1 MHPTIAGIMTAQH
14 GLVTRR
20 QAIGAGLPAEYV
32 DRLARTGA
40 WVTVRRG
47 VYADHE
53 RWEALTRH
61 EDRQLMRDRA
71 ASLRISRPH
80 VMSHDSAALEL
91 GMDVLQARDQVTH
104 VTRPGVVGSHLR
116 YGVKHHLAP
125 YRRGQVIEI
134 NGRRVLDPAR
144 TAADI
149 TREHGLEA
157 GVVAFDS
164 ALRLGCTDGELV
176 AACASMTYWP
186 NVTIVRA
193 ACELADA
200 GAESVGESLMR
211 LLVTELGL
219 GRPETQFGLTDGTRT
234 VWCDLRIGRH
244 LFEFDGRVKY
254 QRREDGGVAKRD
266 PGEALWAEKQR
277 QDWVCGFKLGMSRIV
292 WDDLWGER
300 RRLALARMAREYADT
315 ASRFGESIADLLPF
329 IVRRQSRPAS

>member
-1 MHPTIAGIMTAQH
+1 MATQH

-20 QAIGAGLPAEYV
+20 QAIEAGLPAEQV

-47 VYADHE
+47 VYAEQAFWDS
-53 RWEALTRH
+53 LTRP
-61 EDRQLMRDRA
+61 EDRQLTRDRA
-71 ASLRISRPH
+71 ASLRISRRH
-80 VMSHDSAALEL
+80 VMSHDSSALEL
-91 GMDVLQARDQVTH
+91 GMDILRSAEQVTH

-125 YRRGQVIEI
+125 YRPGQVIET

-149 TREHGLEA
+149 TREHGLQA

-164 ALRLGCTDGELV
+164 ALRLGCSDHELD
-176 AACASMTYWP
+176 AACVPMTNWP
-186 NVTIVRA
+186 NVTVVRA
-193 ACELADA
+193 ARQLADP
-200 GAESVGESLMR
+200 GADSVGETLAR

-219 GRPETQFGLTDGTRT
+219 GRPDTQFGLTDGSRT

-244 LFEFDGRVKY
+244 VFEFDGKVKY
-254 QRREDGGVAKRD
+254 LRGQEGGVANRD
-266 PGEALWAEKQR
+266 PSEVLWEEKMR

-292 WDDLWGER
+292 WADFWGGR
-300 RRLALARMAREYADT
+300 RRLALARLARECAETAD
-315 ASRFGESIADLLPF
+315 RFGESIDDLAPF
-329 IVRRQSRPAS
+329 VVRSSRRHAS

>member
-1 MHPTIAGIMTAQH
+1 VHPTITGIMAKQH
-14 GLVTRR
+14 GLITRR
-20 QAIGAGLPAEYV
+20 QAIEAGFTAEHI

-47 VYADHE
+47 VYVE
-53 RWEALTRH
+53 
-61 EDRQLMRDRA
+61 RQLWESLTTPEGVQLTRDRA

-91 GMDVLQARDQVTH
+91 GMDILRSVKPMTH

-125 YRRGQVIEI
+125 YRPEQVIET

-149 TREHGLEA
+149 AREHGLQP

-164 ALRLGCTDGELV
+164 ALRLGYSERDLD
-176 AACASMTYWP
+176 AACAPMTNWP
-186 NVTIVRA
+186 NVTVVRSA
-193 ACELADA
+193 RELADP
-200 GAESVGESLMR
+200 GADSIGETMAR

-219 GRPETQFGLTDGTRT
+219 GRPETQFGLTDGSRT

-244 LFEFDGRVKY
+244 VFEFDGRVKY
-254 QRREDGGVAKRD
+254 LGRQDGGVAACD
-266 PGEALWAEKQR
+266 PNEVLWAEKNR
-277 QDWVCGFKLGMSRIV
+277 QDWVCGFKLGVSRIV
-292 WDDLWGER
+292 WDDFWGER
-300 RRLALARMAREYADT
+300 RRLALTRLAREYAET
-315 ASRFGESIADLLPF
+315 AARFGESINDLAAF
-329 IVRRQSRPAS
+329 IVRTSRRRAS

>member
-1 MHPTIAGIMTAQH
+1 VHPTIAGIMAHQH
-14 GLVTRR
+14 GLITRR
-20 QAIGAGLPAEYV
+20 QAIEAGLPPEHV

-53 RWEALTRH
+53 LWETLARP
-61 EDRQLMRDRA
+61 EDRQLTRDRA

-91 GMDVLQARDQVTH
+91 GMGILRTSEQITH
-104 VTRPGVVGSHLR
+104 VTRPGIVGSHLR

-125 YRRGQVIEI
+125 YRPDQVIEI

-149 TREHGLEA
+149 AREHGLQP

-164 ALRLGCTDGELV
+164 AFRLGISNHELD
-176 AACASMTYWP
+176 AACAAMSNWP
-186 NVTIVRA
+186 NVTVVRA
-193 ACELADA
+193 ACGLADP
-200 GAESVGESLMR
+200 GADSVGETLAR

-244 LFEFDGRVKY
+244 LFEFDGKIKY
-254 QRREDGGVAKRD
+254 QRPQDGGVAAVD
-266 PGEALWAEKQR
+266 PREALWAEKQR
-277 QDWVCGFKLGMSRIV
+277 QDWVCGFKLGVSRIV
-292 WDDLWGER
+292 WDDFWGER
-300 RRLALARMAREYADT
+300 RRVALVRLARECAETT
-315 ASRFGESIADLLPF
+315 ARFGTSIGDLAPF
-329 IVRRQSRPAS
+329 IVLTSRRRAS